1 MRANPTRMWERWR
14 DAADAHQWSVV
25 IGNVGTVIT
34 TTLESA
40 ARNTYDEYVT
50 ISMNG
55 SGRAAHEE
63 VTLLRDGD
71 IISNHQP
78 LPHSDDLDD
87 DEIDEM
93 VHEAS
98 DEIDNLWIKRRA
110 LRAAASLGDFPQHAW
125 NNLAWEFTGNAC
137 KDSAFPLCDR
147 CEGAGYVESPG
158 GMWAIYERCYTDD

>member
-93 VHEAS
+93 VHEAFAVMAS
-98 DEIDNLWIKRRA
+98 DVNNGGREAQVRFLIARGF
-110 LRAAASLGDFPQHAW
+110 LRS
-125 NNLAWEFTGNAC
+125 
-137 KDSAFPLCDR
+137 
-147 CEGAGYVESPG
+147 
-158 GMWAIYERCYTDD
+158 